1 MDWLLFALV
10 GLVLLVVV
18 VKIFS
23 WPLKILLKLLV
34 NGVLGVV
41 LLIIFNLIG
50 KNFGV
55 TIGINA
61 VTALIAG
68 FCGIPGVIFLVIFKL
83 IM

>member
-1 MDWLLFALV
+1 MLFALV

-18 VKIFS
+18 VKVFS
-23 WPLKILLKLLV
+23 WPLKMLLKLLV
-34 NGVLGVV
+34 NGVLGVI
-41 LLIIFNLIG
+41 LLIIFNLVG

-55 TIGINA
+55 IIGINA

>member
-1 MDWLLFALV
+1 MLFALV

-18 VKIFS
+18 VKVFS
-23 WPLKILLKLLV
+23 WPLKMLLKLLV
-34 NGVLGVV
+34 NGVLGVI
-41 LLIIFNLIG
+41 LLIIFNLVG